1 MMDGCSGTWLTHP
14 IGIFGLLGRAGVLWS
29 EGREPSASRW
39 VGEGLRR
46 RRQGKDMRRIG
57 DVLQPLLAEIDE
69 LGGDRAPHM
78 APGVSR
84 DADAAGR
91 REPFEA
97 RGDIDA
103 VAVDV
108 VRRDDDV
115 AEIDADAELDAAVL
129 RRQGV
134 ASANDPLHIQRAAY
148 RIDHTAELDESPVAG
163 MLDDAAAVLAD
174 LWRDD
179 VAAIGPQA

>member
-1 MMDGCSGTWLTHP
+1 MDGHLGTSLTHP
-14 IGIFGLLGRAGVLWS
+14 IGIFGLLGRAGVPWS
-29 EGREPSASRW
+29 VGRGLSASQL
-39 VGEGLRR
+39 VGEGLAL

-97 RGDIDA
+97 RDDIDA

-108 VRRDDDV
+108 VRRDNDV
-115 AEIDADAELDAAVL
+115 AEIDTDAELDAAVL
-129 RRQGV
+129 RQQGV

-148 RIDHTAELDESPVAG
+148 RIDHT
-163 MLDDAAAVLAD
+163 
-174 LWRDD
+174 R
-179 VAAIGPQA
+179 